1 MNRHSGTT
9 LVEVLVAIFITALG
23 LMGLLALFP
32 LGAVSMA
39 RAIQDSRSA
48 QAAAMAAA
56 VAESMNIRNDP
67 LVIGSPDV
75 FIDSG
80 IVGLDGK
87 PVLASPDGP
96 SYPVF
101 VDPLVAYAFPVQA
114 PGVAQANSSVG
125 HLQRGGALNRRNV
138 SFVRSLPGALRWFTL
153 TDDLTFQK
161 DGPYIGLACNNPGP
175 SGVVQR
181 QGRYSWSYLL
191 RRSRSADK
199 SVVDLTVVVYSGR
212 GLQQNYN
219 TPQASL
225 NFGETAYG
233 SVAFDTTTN
242 VVSVYW
248 GTRETNPE
256 KPAIR
261 PGNWILDATMVKEV
275 PPKSGRFQ
283 PEPHGFFYRVVN
295 VTEKPNEV
303 DLELQTNPRRSTI
316 NRTTGLP
323 VPYGVLV
330 VLDNVVEVFE
340 KGPGWRP

>member
-1 MNRHSGTT
+1 MIRHSGTT

-48 QAAAMAAA
+48 QAAASAAA
-56 VAESMNIRNDP
+56 VAEGMNIRNDP
-67 LVIGSPDV
+67 VVIGSPDV
-75 FIDSG
+75 FVDSG

-96 SYPVF
+96 GYPVY
-101 VDPLVAYAFPVQA
+101 VDPLVAYAFPGKA
-114 PGVAQANSSVG
+114 PGIGQGQLPASHIHQ
-125 HLQRGGALNRRNV
+125 GGWINRQNV
-138 SFVRSLPGALRWFTL
+138 SFVHSLPGAIRWFTL

-161 DGPYIGLACNNPGP
+161 DGPFTGLACPNPGP

-181 QGRYSWSYLL
+181 EGRYSWAYLL
-191 RRSRSADK
+191 RRPRSADK

-212 GLQQNYN
+212 GLQLNYN
-219 TPQASL
+219 PSLASL
-225 NFGETAYG
+225 SFGETAYG

-242 VVSVYW
+242 IVSVYW
-248 GTRETNPE
+248 GTGQTNPE

-261 PGNWILDATMVKEV
+261 PGSWILDATMVKEV
-275 PPKSGRFQ
+275 PPKSGRLQ
-283 PEPHGFFYRVVN
+283 ADPHGFFYRVVN

-303 DLELQTNPRRSTI
+303 DLELQTNPRMDTI
-316 NRTTGLP
+316 YRTGLP
-323 VPYGVLV
+323 APYGVLV
-330 VLDNVVEVFE
+330 VMDNVVEVFE